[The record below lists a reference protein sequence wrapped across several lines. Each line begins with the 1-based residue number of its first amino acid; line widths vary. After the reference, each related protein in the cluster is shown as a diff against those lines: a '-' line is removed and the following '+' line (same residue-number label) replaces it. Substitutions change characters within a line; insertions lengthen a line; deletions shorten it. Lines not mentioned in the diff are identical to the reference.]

1 MQWILRRTAE
11 NIQKLWTDDWLCI
24 IYIHSITL
32 LLFTQHYIIIIYVT
46 LHFWGN
52 NVRLP
57 EKVQYNLNCVESD
70 AKQKSYIL
78 MNVSWVFQSYQNI

>member
-1 MQWILRRTAE
+1 MNTA
-11 NIQKLWTDDWLCI
+11 TDSRKYTEIVNRWL
-24 IYIHSITL
+24 TL
-32 LLFTQHYIIIIYVT
+32 HYLHTQHYIIIIYVT